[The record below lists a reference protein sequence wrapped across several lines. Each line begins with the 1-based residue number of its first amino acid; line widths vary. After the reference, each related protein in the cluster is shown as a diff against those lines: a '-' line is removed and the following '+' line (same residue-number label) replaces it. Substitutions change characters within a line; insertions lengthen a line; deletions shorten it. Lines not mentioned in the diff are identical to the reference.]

1 MATVNLKHV
10 VKRYGSVEVIPPLDL
25 SIPDKS
31 FTVLV
36 GPSGCGKSTLLRMIA
51 GLEEVTD
58 GTIEIDGE
66 DITDVDPSARGIA
79 MVFQNYALYP
89 HMSVAANIGFA
100 LKLAKTPKAE
110 IRARVEEAAEILELQ
125 DLLDRKPKALS
136 GGQRQRVAIGRAI
149 VRKPKVFLFDEPLS
163 NLDAA
168 LRGQMRVELAEL
180 QAKLAATIVYVTHD
194 QVEAMTM
201 AHQIVVLNAGEIQQ
215 AGPPLALYDTPANSF
230 VAQFIGAPKMNMF
243 DGALAERHQCY
254 QLGIR
259 PEHLRLDQAAP
270 FAAGIV
276 QYAEN
281 LGADTIAY
289 IAGND
294 GDRFVVRLDGKVR
307 LEVGTTVGLA
317 ADRENLIR
325 FAANGE
331 SLGAMAHG

>member
-1 MATVNLKHV
+1 
-10 VKRYGSVEVIPPLDL
+10 
-25 SIPDKS
+25 
-31 FTVLV
+31 
-36 GPSGCGKSTLLRMIA
+36 
-51 GLEEVTD
+51 
-58 GTIEIDGE
+58 
-66 DITDVDPSARGIA
+66 
-79 MVFQNYALYP
+79 
-89 HMSVAANIGFA
+89 
-100 LKLAKTPKAE
+100 
-110 IRARVEEAAEILELQ
+110 
-125 DLLDRKPKALS
+125 
-136 GGQRQRVAIGRAI
+136 
-149 VRKPKVFLFDEPLS
+149 
-163 NLDAA
+163 
-168 LRGQMRVELAEL
+168 
-180 QAKLAATIVYVTHD
+180 
-194 QVEAMTM
+194 M

-307 LEVGTTVGLA
+307 LEAGTTVGLA